1 MATINITQKSG
12 ATGNPTI
19 DAQFKHIRS
28 YGTTELKSAVFVDS
42 YNATQPNAKAL
53 GNTGAA
59 GYIEI
64 GSNQKSNPVGLYGKD
79 TQFNAANPNLGKLSI
94 KPNFHSPDN
103 AVETDEMVGIGS
115 DNTNSVGKI
124 MPTGMWVRSKNEA
137 GTGYNAAFSLT
148 NIPDGGATAGKVYT
162 SVCNAT
168 TDANPGQYNMYL
180 TDITASVESN
190 VNVIRIQPTS
200 ATTANYTI
208 AAPPS
213 TANAP
218 SIFLIGNV
226 DVSGNHKMNGIV
238 DISGSVNITGN
249 TAMTGSLNIT
259 GNTLMTGNLSIVGNL
274 IISSSA
280 YVGLVAL
287 SGATPSVATVTIAG
301 MTGTAV
307 VMLTQTSNGGGP
319 PLPDLLYT
327 ATSGQFVI
335 STSVASTA
343 EIAYNVIKL

>member
-1 MATINITQKSG
+1 MATINITQKPG

-64 GSNQKSNPVGLYGKD
+64 GANQKSNPVGLYGKD

-94 KPNFHSPDN
+94 KPNYHSPDN

-226 DVSGNHKMNGIV
+226 DVSGNHNMNGVV

-249 TAMTGSLNIT
+249 TA
-259 GNTLMTGNLSIVGNL
+259 MTGNLSIVGNL

-287 SGATPSVATVTIAG
+287 TNSGGPSSATVSISG

-307 VMLTQTSNGGGP
+307 VMLTQTSIGGGP

-327 ATSGQFVI
+327 ASNGQFII
-335 STSVASTA
+335 STTATSTA
-343 EIAYNVIKL
+343 QIAYNVIKL